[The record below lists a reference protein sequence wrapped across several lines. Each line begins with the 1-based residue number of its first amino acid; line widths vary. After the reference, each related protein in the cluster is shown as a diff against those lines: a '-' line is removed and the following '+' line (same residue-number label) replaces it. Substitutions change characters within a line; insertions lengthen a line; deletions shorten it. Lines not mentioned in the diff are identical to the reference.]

1 MIRPLLGGE
10 MGKTK
15 LRSAVP
21 GDSRRIS
28 YLSYLAGQ
36 GHVRMSAYDL
46 LFPGQPVGPTPE
58 RLDEMASV
66 LTTDTRSWF
75 HFSRH
80 TVVDLEGQAVATLC
94 AFPRKEGNAR
104 PLYMAFRE
112 VGWTEDHVDR
122 MRKEMQSFTSA
133 EIDIPLDSW
142 VIEDVGCY
150 EEYRRRGFVKALLES
165 AVDAGRES
173 GFRNARLSVFIGNE
187 PAIKAYEYFG
197 FVITGE
203 KRHPDFEAVFGCPG
217 TYQMTLK
224 M

>member
-1 MIRPLLGGE
+1 

-21 GDSRRIS
+21 GDSRRIA
-28 YLSYLAGQ
+28 YLSYLAGR
-36 GHVRMSAYDL
+36 GHARMSAYDL
-46 LFPGQPVGPTPE
+46 IFPGHPVGPTPK

-80 TVVDLEGQAVATLC
+80 AVVDVEGRAVATLC
-94 AFPRKEGNAR
+94 AFPRKEGNAG
-104 PLYMAFRE
+104 PLFMAFRE
-112 VGWTEDHVDR
+112 VGWTKERIDL
-122 MRKEMQSFTSA
+122 MRKEMRSFTST

-165 AVDAGRES
+165 SVEAGRES
-173 GFRNARLSVFIGNE
+173 GLRNARLSVFIGNE
-187 PAIKAYEYFG
+187 PAIKAYENFG